1 MSTAWT
7 AACTGARH
15 EAPAGRTHGRRHRDR
30 VDRGAQLHPDRRAQ
44 QVRAQAPA
52 DVAGEMGEIKRAL
65 LPLLCQIHRL
75 VSAADFDRYLREQRQ
90 GVQAKDH
97 TPSP

>member
-1 MSTAWT
+1 MRHRREELT
-7 AACTGARH
+7 AAGTAIALTGVLSCIPTA
-15 EAPAGRTHGRRHRDR
+15 
-30 VDRGAQLHPDRRAQ
+30 RAQ